1 MKKMK
6 KILSLVLVLIMC
18 FSVVPMTD
26 LGIEASAAS
35 AFQWPMTGYSVTQ
48 VFGRQRSN
56 NSRPYHS
63 GIDMVS
69 SNTNIYAAAAG
80 TVVYKG
86 YTNGNGNHVILEHN
100 FNGIKLKTL
109 YSHLSSYAECPAVGN
124 GVSKNTRIGIMGN
137 TGNSTGA
144 HLHFA
149 IFTGTSTDPLG
160 YTSSY
165 GANSVTENGH
175 TYYNPDYV
183 IKNNKLPS
191 GESLGG
197 GTSASHSRNT
207 SYGTNFSATANEKI
221 DVFNADH
228 SDPGNYYID
237 KGDKCTIHEVY
248 TDGCCQVTYPSSAS
262 PTGTRTYY
270 APFNKFSV
278 AGNYADPI
286 IELVYWGDNGTTTHF
301 RPVVQ
306 IKNPETVDHVSF
318 PTWSHNGDG
327 AQNNLVWYDTVFNG
341 GLCWFNDLSYNNFS
355 YQFIESHCYV
365 YGKNG
370 SRQNVALPRNYNRI
384 FTYELDV
391 NMIIDGV
398 RYNSGASG
406 FTFDYYIDGKL
417 VGNDIS
423 DWCEKHYCGQTYE
436 IKDIKCRNGYTL
448 KSGNLSGII
457 TSNTEALLTFDQ
469 GAGVLDLNGLLDGT
483 EHGSLSDY
491 GTADIYIN
499 GTLYANK
506 ADFCETLPAG
516 TKYEIKNIKAS
527 TGRSYNGVH
536 SGSLSGTITGGT
548 TQKIILSF
556 SKIGYNL
563 YFDVNHDNIKPNLYK
578 PTKSTKTINGVTYQ
592 YDTTRDIIK
601 LNGSLTASD
610 GIIDSY
616 KFKPEANS
624 YYKVTAKVLSGT
636 FSSSIL
642 VVEARNAS
650 GGTVGSRIYFDI
662 YGTSSKTW
670 YFSSA
675 DAASTAN
682 LQTWLYC
689 SNANTAKI
697 NNAEIQIKIE
707 KVASSSASG
716 TEFSPSMKGMH
727 YNEAYPSTM
736 TPTRSGYTFDG
747 WYTAATGGTKITSSS
762 KYPASNQTLYAHW
775 TCTHS
780 TTEIRNAKSATCT
793 TTGYTGDT
801 YCKTCG
807 TKTKTGTTIAK
818 KSHSY
823 TSSITTQPTCT
834 KEGVKTYKCT
844 CGASYT
850 EAIAKKSHSIVT
862 IPAVSAT
869 CTKTG
874 LTEGKKCSVCGTVTV
889 FQQIVAKKSHID
901 NNGDYQCD
909 YGCGYAF
916 EKPAPDTPTTPD
928 EPENKPCSCNCHK
941 GGISGFFFKLINF
954 FEKLFGK
961 NKVCVCGVKH

>member
-1 MKKMK
+1 MKKAK
-6 KILSLVLVLIMC
+6 KFLSLMLILIMC
-18 FSVVPMTD
+18 FSVMPMTD
-26 LGIEASAAS
+26 LGIEVSAATQTSVKITTSGQVVDSFMGVQAKYIPGTGNSNTGDYCCAAYVKKFYNAVYGVDVWNLTTGKTPS
-35 AFQWPMTGYSVTQ
+35 AGSGSFSVTSSPEPGDIGYQ
-48 VFGRQRSN
+48 T
-56 NSRPYHS
+56 NSS
-63 GIDMVS
+63 GSGHWFIIKEV
-69 SNTNIYAAAAG
+69 
-80 TVVYKG
+80 
-86 YTNGNGNHVILEHN
+86 NGNGTYTIIEQNWKWASGGTTYCSVN
-100 FNGIKLKTL
+100 RNVS
-109 YSHLSSYAECPAVGN
+109 YS
-124 GVSKNTRIGIMGN
+124 
-137 TGNSTGA
+137 STSG
-144 HLHFA
+144 FKV
-149 IFTGTSTDPLG
+149 FRWSGK
-160 YTSSY
+160 
-165 GANSVTENGH
+165 AN
-175 TYYNPDYV
+175 
-183 IKNNKLPS
+183 
-191 GESLGG
+191 GG
-197 GTSASHSRNT
+197 GTPTVSHTRNT
-207 SYGTNFSATANEKI
+207 NYGTNFAATANEKI

-370 SRQNVALPRNYNRI
+370 SRQNVALPRNYNRN

-457 TSNTEALLTFDQ
+457 TSNTEALLTFVQ
-469 GAGVLDLNGLLDGT
+469 GAGVLDLNGLLDGS
-483 EHGSLSDY
+483 EYGSLSDY

-499 GTLYANK
+499 GSLHSSGK

-527 TGRSYNGVH
+527 TGKSYNGVH
-536 SGSLSGTITGGT
+536 SGSLSGTITGGVT
-548 TQKIILSF
+548 TKVFLNF
-556 SKIGYNL
+556 SRIGYNL
-563 YFDVNHDNIKPNLYK
+563 YFDVNHDNIRPNLYK
-578 PTKSTKTINGVTYQ
+578 PTKSSKTINGITYQ
-592 YDTTRDIIK
+592 YNASTDTIK
-601 LNGSLTASD
+601 LNGTLTKSD

-616 KFKPEANS
+616 GFKPAANS
-624 YYKVTAKVLSGT
+624 YYKITAKLLSGSFT
-636 FSSSIL
+636 NAIFVL
-642 VVEARNAS
+642 EARNAS

-662 YGTSSKTW
+662 YGNSSKTW

-675 DAASTAN
+675 DATSTTN

-689 SNANTAKI
+689 SNTSNSKI
-697 NNAEIQIKIE
+697 NNVELQIKIE
-707 KVASSSASG
+707 KVESSSASA
-716 TEFSPSMKGMH
+716 TAFSPSMKGMH
-727 YNEAYPSTM
+727 YNESYPTTI
-736 TPTRSGYTFDG
+736 TPTRSGYSFDG

-762 KYPASNQTLYAHW
+762 KYPAANQTLYAHW
-775 TCTHS
+775 TCTHTS
-780 TTEIRNAKSATCT
+780 TEVRNAKSATCT
-793 TTGYTGDT
+793 ATGYTGDT

-818 KSHSY
+818 KSHNSN
-823 TSSITTQPTCT
+823 T
-834 KEGVKTYKCT
+834 
-844 CGASYT
+844 
-850 EAIAKKSHSIVT
+850 T
-862 IPAVSAT
+862 IPAVAAT

-889 FQQIVAKKSHID
+889 AQQTVAKKSHNSNTKIPAVAATCTKTGLTEGKKCSVCGTITVAQQTVAKKSHID
-901 NNGDYQCD
+901 NNGDYKCD

-941 GGISGFFFKLINF
+941 GGISGFFFRIINF
-954 FEKLFGK
+954 FQKLFGM
-961 NKVCVCGVKH
+961 NKICECGAKH

>member
-1 MKKMK
+1 MNKTKKF
-6 KILSLVLVLIMC
+6 LSLILVLIMC

-26 LGIEASAAS
+26 LGMEASATSKTQAEALAWVRSQNGKSLDVDGYPAS
-35 AFQWPMTGYSVTQ
+35 QPYQCVDFIAKYYEYLGVSRSTGNGCDYATNTLPSGWSRIKGGSPQPGDILVYTGNTYGHVAIYEASNAIWHQNWGYS
-48 VFGRQRSN
+48 
-56 NSRPYHS
+56 
-63 GIDMVS
+63 
-69 SNTNIYAAAAG
+69 
-80 TVVYKG
+80 
-86 YTNGNGNHVILEHN
+86 
-100 FNGIKLKTL
+100 
-109 YSHLSSYAECPAVGN
+109 
-124 GVSKNTRIGIMGN
+124 
-137 TGNSTGA
+137 
-144 HLHFA
+144 
-149 IFTGTSTDPLG
+149 
-160 YTSSY
+160 
-165 GANSVTENGH
+165 
-175 TYYNPDYV
+175 YV
-183 IKNNKLPS
+183 IKTTNKSYNSLSTKLTYWGYIRPNFSGTPS
-191 GESLGG
+191 V
-197 GTSASHSRNT
+197 SHTRNT
-207 SYGTNFSATANEKI
+207 SYGTNFAATANEKI

-237 KGDKCTIHEVY
+237 KGDQCTIHEVY
-248 TDGCCQVTYPSSAS
+248 TDGCCYVTYPISG
-262 PTGTRTYY
+262 GTRTYY
-270 APFNKFSV
+270 APISKFTINGNNPIGSV
-278 AGNYADPI
+278 DSVWGGEGFVHVSGWAFDADSKSTALNIHVYIGDEGHGWIMADKERVDVNNVHGCGNYHGFGEDIKTSKTGSQSVEIYAI
-286 IELVYWGDNGTTTHF
+286 NVGGGGNVLLHKTTVNIT
-301 RPVVQ
+301 PVP
-306 IKNPETVDHVSF
+306 K
-318 PTWSHNGDG
+318 
-327 AQNNLVWYDTVFNG
+327 YDF
-341 GLCWFNDLSYNNFS
+341 
-355 YQFIESHCYV
+355 
-365 YGKNG
+365 
-370 SRQNVALPRNYNRI
+370 
-384 FTYELDV
+384 DV
-391 NMIIDGV
+391 NMMIDNTA
-398 RYNSGASG
+398 YMSGSSG
-406 FTFDYYIDGKL
+406 FTFDLYLNGAL
-417 VGNDIS
+417 VSNDKS
-423 DWCEKHYCGQTYE
+423 DYCTPIEKGTKWE
-436 IKDIKCRNGYTL
+436 IKDIKCPSGYKFTGGTT
-448 KSGNLSGII
+448 SGTI
-457 TSNTEALLTFDQ
+457 TGANDIRLTFSKSS
-469 GAGVLDLNGLLDGT
+469 GVLDLNGLLDGT
-483 EHGSLSDY
+483 EYGSLSDY

-536 SGSLSGTITGGT
+536 SGALSGTITGGT

-675 DAASTAN
+675 DAASTTN

-780 TTEIRNAKSATCT
+780 TTETRNAKSATCSA
-793 TTGYTGDT
+793 TGYTGDT

-807 TKTKTGTTIAK
+807 AKTKTGSTISK
-818 KSHSY
+818 KAHSY
-823 TSSITTQPTCT
+823 TSTITTQPTCT
-834 KEGVKTYKCT
+834 KEGVKTYKCS

-889 FQQIVAKKSHID
+889 TQQTVAKIACAD
-901 NNGDYQCD
+901 NNGDGKCD
-909 YGCGYAF
+909 NCGANLGTN
-916 EKPAPDTPTTPD
+916 TPTTPD

-941 GGISGFFFKLINF
+941 GGISGFFFKIINF
-954 FEKLFGK
+954 FQKLFGM
-961 NKVCVCGVKH
+961 NKVCACGVKH